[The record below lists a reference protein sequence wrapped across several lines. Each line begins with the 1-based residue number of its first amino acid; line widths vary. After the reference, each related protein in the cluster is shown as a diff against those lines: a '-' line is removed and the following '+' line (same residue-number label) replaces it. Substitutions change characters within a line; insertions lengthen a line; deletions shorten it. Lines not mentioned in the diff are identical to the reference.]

1 MRNATFKQRYV
12 PQGYELAF
20 NHDNLGIQVYFND
33 NKGCYGLCFVGRAV
47 KPTWHYRFK
56 NAEQRQKQ
64 VSVTFERIQS
74 WKDAKAAR
82 KAKAAEA
89 QANHGVKVGDVFRSS
104 WGYDQTNVD
113 YYQVVAVGKKTA
125 TFCKI
130 AQLSESDGFLQGNCV
145 PTPNQFIGKPFKKL
159 IQKSSAESGAYIKIY
174 SFANAYKIEP
184 VAVVADKPIYESSH
198 WTAYA

>member
-1 MRNATFKQRYV
+1 MRNTQRYI
-12 PQGYELAF
+12 PEGYELSW
-20 NHDNLGIQVYFND
+20 DDQDLGIQVYYKNTP
-33 NKGCYGLCFVGRAV
+33 CISAICFVGRAIN
-47 KPTWHYRFK
+47 PTWHYRFK
-56 NAEQRQKQ
+56 DGQQRINEVTRTFKNVAERA
-64 VSVTFERIQS
+64 EY
-74 WKDAKAAR
+74 KAAR

-145 PTPNQFIGKPFKKL
+145 PAPNQFIGKPFKKL
-159 IQKSSAESGAYIKIY
+159 IQKSSAESSAYIKIY

-184 VAVVADKPIYESSH
+184 VAVVANKPIYESSH

>member
-1 MRNATFKQRYV
+1 MRNTQRYI
-12 PQGYELAF
+12 PEGYELSW
-20 NHDNLGIQVYFND
+20 DDQDLGIQVYYKNTP
-33 NKGCYGLCFVGRAV
+33 CISAICFVGRAIN
-47 KPTWHYRFK
+47 PTWHYRFK
-56 NAEQRQKQ
+56 DSQQRINEVTRTFKNVAERA
-64 VSVTFERIQS
+64 EY
-74 WKDAKAAR
+74 KAAR

-145 PTPNQFIGKPFKKL
+145 PAPNQFIGKPFKKL
-159 IQKSSAESGAYIKIY
+159 IQKSSTESSAYIKIY

-184 VAVVADKPIYESSH
+184 VAVVANKPIYESSH

>member
-1 MRNATFKQRYV
+1 MKNTQRYI
-12 PQGYELAF
+12 PEGYELSW
-20 NHDNLGIQVYFND
+20 DDQDLGIQVYYKNTP
-33 NKGCYGLCFVGRAV
+33 CISAICFVGRAV
-47 KPTWHYRFK
+47 NPTWHYRFK
-56 NAEQRQKQ
+56 DGQQRINEVTRTFKNVAERA
-64 VSVTFERIQS
+64 EY
-74 WKDAKAAR
+74 KAAR

-89 QANHGVKVGDVFRSS
+89 SANHGVKVGDVFRSS

-113 YYQVVAVGKKTA
+113 YYQVVAVGNKTA

-145 PTPNQFIGKPFKKL
+145 PATNQFIGKPFKKL
-159 IQKSSAESGAYIKIY
+159 IQKSSTESSAYIKIY

-184 VAVVADKPIYESSH
+184 VAVVSNKPIYESSH

>member
-1 MRNATFKQRYV
+1 MKNIQRYI
-12 PQGYELAF
+12 PEGYELSW
-20 NHDNLGIQVYFND
+20 DDQDLGIQVYYKNTP
-33 NKGCYGLCFVGRAV
+33 CISAICFVGRAIN
-47 KPTWHYRFK
+47 PTWHYRFK
-56 NAEQRQKQ
+56 DGQQRINEVTRTFKNVAERA
-64 VSVTFERIQS
+64 EY
-74 WKDAKAAR
+74 KAAR

-113 YYQVVAVGKKTA
+113 YYQVVAIGNKTA

-130 AQLSESDGFLQGNCV
+130 AQLAESNGYLQGDCV
-145 PTPNQFIGKPFKKL
+145 PAPNQFIGKPFKKL
-159 IQKSSAESGAYIKIY
+159 IQKSSAESSAYIKIY

>member
-1 MRNATFKQRYV
+1 MRNTQRYI
-12 PQGYELAF
+12 PEGYELSW
-20 NHDNLGIQVYFND
+20 DNQELGIQVYY
-33 NKGCYGLCFVGRAV
+33 KEVPYPAAICFVGRAIN
-47 KPTWHYRFK
+47 PTWHYRFK
-56 NAEQRQKQ
+56 NSEQRQAE
-64 VSVTFERIQS
+64 VTKTFANIQA

-82 KAKAAEA
+82 KAKALEA
-89 QANHGVKVGDVFRSS
+89 SANHGVKVGDVFRSS

-113 YYQVVAVGKKTA
+113 YYQVLSVSNKTA

-130 AQLSESDGFLQGNCV
+130 ARLAESNGYLQGDCV
-145 PTPNQFIGKPFKKL
+145 PAPNQFIGKPFKKL
-159 IQKSSAESGAYIKIY
+159 IQKSSLESSAYIKIY

>member
-1 MRNATFKQRYV
+1 MKNTQRYI
-12 PQGYELAF
+12 PEGYELSW
-20 NHDNLGIQVYFND
+20 DDQDLGIQVYYKNTP
-33 NKGCYGLCFVGRAV
+33 CISAICFVGRAV
-47 KPTWHYRFK
+47 NPTWHYRFK
-56 NAEQRQKQ
+56 DGQQRINEVTRTFKNVAERA
-64 VSVTFERIQS
+64 EY
-74 WKDAKAAR
+74 KAAR

-89 QANHGVKVGDVFRSS
+89 SANHGVKVGDVFRSS

-113 YYQVVAVGKKTA
+113 YYQVVSVGNKTA

-145 PTPNQFIGKPFKKL
+145 PATNQFIGKPFKKL
-159 IQKSSAESGAYIKIY
+159 IQKSSTESSAYIKIY

-184 VAVVADKPIYESSH
+184 VAVVSNKPIYESSH

>member
-1 MRNATFKQRYV
+1 MKNTQRYI
-12 PQGYELAF
+12 PEGYELSW
-20 NHDNLGIQVYFND
+20 DDQDLGIQVYY
-33 NKGCYGLCFVGRAV
+33 KESPTISGLCFVGRAV
-47 KPTWHYRFK
+47 NPTWHYRFK
-56 NAEQRQKQ
+56 DGQQRINEVTRTFKNVAERA
-64 VSVTFERIQS
+64 EY
-74 WKDAKAAR
+74 KAAR

-89 QANHGVKVGDVFRSS
+89 SANHGVKVGDVFRSS

-113 YYQVVAVGKKTA
+113 YYQVVAVGNKTA

-145 PTPNQFIGKPFKKL
+145 PAPNQFIGKPFKKL
-159 IQKSSAESGAYIKIY
+159 IQKSSTESSAYIKIY

-184 VAVVADKPIYESSH
+184 VAVVSNKPIYESSH

>member
-1 MRNATFKQRYV
+1 MRNTQRYI
-12 PQGYELAF
+12 PEGYELSW
-20 NHDNLGIQVYFND
+20 DDQDLGIQVYYKNTP
-33 NKGCYGLCFVGRAV
+33 CISAICFVGRAV
-47 KPTWHYRFK
+47 NPTWHYRFK
-56 NAEQRQKQ
+56 DGQQRINEVTRTFKNVAERA
-64 VSVTFERIQS
+64 EY
-74 WKDAKAAR
+74 KAAR

-89 QANHGVKVGDVFRSS
+89 SANHGVKVGDVFRSS

-113 YYQVVAVGKKTA
+113 YYQVVAVGNKTA

-145 PTPNQFIGKPFKKL
+145 PAPNQFIGKPFKKL
-159 IQKSSAESGAYIKIY
+159 IQKSSTESSAYIKIY

-184 VAVVADKPIYESSH
+184 VAVVSNKPIYESSH

>member
-1 MRNATFKQRYV
+1 MRNTQRYI
-12 PQGYELAF
+12 PEGYELSW
-20 NHDNLGIQVYFND
+20 DDQDLGIQVYYKNTP
-33 NKGCYGLCFVGRAV
+33 CISAICFVGRAV
-47 KPTWHYRFK
+47 NPTWHYRFK
-56 NAEQRQKQ
+56 DGQQRINEVTRTFKNVAERA
-64 VSVTFERIQS
+64 EY
-74 WKDAKAAR
+74 KAAR

-145 PTPNQFIGKPFKKL
+145 PAPNQFIGKPFKKL
-159 IQKSSAESGAYIKIY
+159 IQKSSTESSAYIKIY

>member
-1 MRNATFKQRYV
+1 MRNTQRYI
-12 PQGYELAF
+12 PEGYELSW
-20 NHDNLGIQVYFND
+20 DDQDLGIQVYYKNTP
-33 NKGCYGLCFVGRAV
+33 CISAICFVGRAIN
-47 KPTWHYRFK
+47 PTWHYRFK
-56 NAEQRQKQ
+56 DGQQRINEVTRTFKNVAERA
-64 VSVTFERIQS
+64 EY
-74 WKDAKAAR
+74 KAAR

-145 PTPNQFIGKPFKKL
+145 PAPNQFIGKPFKKL
-159 IQKSSAESGAYIKIY
+159 IQKSSTESSAYIKIY